1 MSNYNSLKATI
12 DAYIKQNGNQEIT
25 GQILNSVLNQMV
37 TTLGAGYQFAGVAVS
52 DTDPGTPDAKVF
64 YIANGKG
71 TYEKFGGINVTEDD
85 VVVLYWDTAWHKVA
99 TGIASQAKLSELEQ
113 LMQEGYTF
121 MGVATPETNP
131 GKPDQKVFYIANDMG
146 VYLNFGGIEN
156 YEPNVVLLV
165 YDSGWKKLSTNIS
178 TIYEHAIANRVTSGG
193 TLSFPQ
199 SVNSFIDR
207 WGRIRFYEKAR
218 VSKDL
223 IKIGSN
229 VELKYEGLLR
239 LDAAIVEYD
248 VNLNI
253 IKFWNVKNS
262 PEFAIDGK
270 ITSLTFKTSEKT
282 TYIDFC
288 TLSSMTISFVGD
300 GSLDYY
306 IVNRNDFLRETPSLC
321 KFTNSK
327 LGSFAYEGLNTDGY
341 SHIILYGQSLS
352 TGDNSYVPVTGVL
365 TPIQEGCYMV
375 GQDPTDIEGPLNQ
388 LKAAVPNNSSYQ
400 HSNGGESPICNAV
413 YAFKACLNHTPYK
426 GVKLIGSACG
436 YGGKTIEQLSDVDG
450 VYYNRFK
457 SVVNTAKS
465 DAGNEKIN
473 CPAIIWMQGELNQSL
488 NSATTVLD
496 YKEKLVSLKNNM
508 QAYVMQIYGQKNKP
522 LFYVF
527 QPSYLFTPKYPIVA
541 QALLE
546 LSLENEDIIMMG
558 PHYFCPVSDVGH
570 LTSNGYRWYGE
581 YIAKALYQTL
591 IYGQR
596 LTPILPKEIKIEG
609 VKQRVVIDFLLPN
622 PPFKLNE
629 ILTPSVQDYGF
640 AFYKNNVK
648 QEISNIII
656 RENQVIIYVPIDNVA
671 TYEIEYAGQATNG
684 MGNISDSDEYVGFGI
699 FIDPWNIYVDGA
711 SNDPNYNKTS
721 LIDADLMYK
730 YRGKT
735 LVGQKYPCFNWIPT
749 FRKAL
754 YL

>member
-1 MSNYNSLKATI
+1 MINKNDLRKAISSIAISNAKRNTIYKAFSDLPSI
-12 DAYIKQNGNQEIT
+12 SKEEFD
-25 GQILNSVLNQMV
+25 SVKSDISKVVETMLTKDTVGKAN
-37 TTLGAGYQFAGVAVS
+37 GVASLDSNGSVPVEQLGNITENLQQIGEKTHQLEDS
-52 DTDPGTPDAKVF
+52 IKNIAVTGGASTADAVTFDNAASGMAAVNAQGAIEELNVKKLAKTDIVQESGNSEELVMSQ
-64 YIANGKG
+64 KG
-71 TYEKFGGINVTEDD
+71 VTEL
-85 VVVLYWDTAWHKVA
+85 VKKT
-99 TGIASQAKLSELEQ
+99 S
-113 LMQEGYTF
+113 TF
-121 MGVATPETNP
+121 
-131 GKPDQKVFYIANDMG
+131 
-146 VYLNFGGIEN
+146 
-156 YEPNVVLLV
+156 
-165 YDSGWKKLSTNIS
+165 
-178 TIYEHAIANRVTSGG
+178 AIANRVKSGG
-193 TLSFPQ
+193 TLSFLQ
-199 SVNSFIDR
+199 SIDSYIDR
-207 WGRIRFYEKAR
+207 TGRILYYPKAR
-218 VSKDL
+218 ISKDL

-229 VELKYEGLLR
+229 VELKYDGLLQ
-239 LDAAIVEYD
+239 LEAAIVEYD
-248 VNLNI
+248 INLNI
-253 IKFWNVKNS
+253 VKFWNVANS

-288 TLSSMTISFVGD
+288 TLTSMTISFVGD

-365 TPIQEGCYMV
+365 TPMQEGCYMV
-375 GQDPTDIEGPLNQ
+375 GQDPTDIEGSLNQ

-426 GVKLIGSACG
+426 WVKLIGSACG

-450 VYYNRFK
+450 IYYNRFK

-465 DAGNEKIN
+465 NAGNEKIN
-473 CPAIIWMQGELNQSL
+473 CPAIIWMQGEFNQSL
-488 NSATTVLD
+488 DSATTVLD

-522 LFYVF
+522 LFYVY
-527 QPSYLFTPKYPIVA
+527 QPSYLFTPKEPIVA

-546 LSLENEDIIMMG
+546 LSLEHKDIIMVG
-558 PHYFCPVSDVGH
+558 PHYFCPVSDGGH
-570 LTSNGYRWYGE
+570 LTPNGYRWYGE

-596 LTPILPKEIKIEG
+596 LTPILPKEIKIDN
-609 VKQRVVIDFLLPN
+609 VKKRVVIDFLLPN

-656 RENQVIIYVPIDNVA
+656 RENQVIIYVPFYGIA

-684 MGNISDSDEYVGFGI
+684 MGNISDSDEYTSFGK
-699 FIDPWNIYVDGA
+699 FVDPLSIYTENA
-711 SNDPNYNKTS
+711 SSDDHYNRIKMK
-721 LIDADLMYK
+721 DADLMYK
-730 YRGKT
+730 YRGKS
-735 LVGQKYPCFNWIPT
+735 LVNQNYPCFNWIPT
-749 FRKAL
+749 FRKKL
-754 YL
+754 YI

>member
-1 MSNYNSLKATI
+1 MAIVTKKLDGSLPVSRQEYVEGTTYYKDNIVTHFGSAFQCVVESTTTPPATLDESGSVILGEGWIFFADTSAISNAVAKHTE
-12 DAYIKQNGNQEIT
+12 KIT
-25 GQILNSVLNQMV
+25 
-37 TTLGAGYQFAGVAVS
+37 
-52 DTDPGTPDAKVF
+52 K
-64 YIANGKG
+64 
-71 TYEKFGGINVTEDD
+71 
-85 VVVLYWDTAWHKVA
+85 
-99 TGIASQAKLSELEQ
+99 LEQ
-113 LMQEGYTF
+113 LLQEGYTF

-131 GKPDQKVFYIANDMG
+131 GTPDQKVFYIAKGIG
-146 VYLNFGGIEN
+146 VYVNFGGIN
-156 YEPNVVLLV
+156 INEPEAVLLI
-165 YDSGWKKLSTNIS
+165 YDSGWKKLSTNIR
-178 TIYEHAIANRVTSGG
+178 TIYEHPIANRVKSGG

-199 SVNSFIDR
+199 SINSFIDR
-207 WGRIRFYEKAR
+207 WGRIRYYPKST

-229 VELKYEGLLR
+229 VELKYDGLLKN
-239 LDAAIVEYD
+239 DSSIVEYD
-248 VNLNI
+248 TNLNI
-253 IKFWNVKNS
+253 VKYWNVANS
-262 PEFAIDGK
+262 PDFVIDGA
-270 ITSLTFKTSEKT
+270 ITSLSFKTSEKT
-282 TYIDFC
+282 TYIDC
-288 TLSSMTISFVGD
+288 CSQVPMTISFIGD
-300 GSLDYY
+300 GELSYT

-365 TPIQEGCYMV
+365 TPRQEGCYMV
-375 GQDPTDIEGPLNQ
+375 GQDPTDIEGSLNP

-413 YAFKACLNHTPYK
+413 YAFKSCLNHTPYN

-436 YGGKTIEQLSDVDG
+436 YGGQTIDNLSNVDG

-457 SVVNTAKS
+457 SVVNTAKQ

-473 CPAIIWMQGELNQSL
+473 CPAIIWMQGEGNQEIS
-488 NSATTVLD
+488 STTTISE

-508 QAYVMQIYGQKNKP
+508 QEYVVQIYGQRNKP
-522 LFYVF
+522 LFYVY

-546 LSLENEDIIMMG
+546 LSLEYEDIIMVG

-596 LTPILPKEIKIEG
+596 LTPILPKEIKLDNLHS
-609 VKQRVVIDFLLPN
+609 RVVIDFLLPN
-622 PPFKLNE
+622 PPFKLNK
-629 ILTPSVQDYGF
+629 ILTPSVKDYGF

-648 QEISNIII
+648 QEISNILI
-656 RENQVIIYVPIDNVA
+656 RENQVVIYVPLSDIA

-684 MGNISDSDEYVGFGI
+684 MGNISDCDEYVGFGT
-699 FIDPWNIYVDGA
+699 FIEPSQIYTDAASSDPH
-711 SNDPNYNKTS
+711 YNKTK
-721 LIDADLMYK
+721 LIDADLVYK
-730 YRGKT
+730 YRGKN
-735 LVGQKYPCFNWIPT
+735 LVGQKYPCFSWIPT

-754 YL
+754 YI